1 MAKKKTKRH
10 GATGKGAGAGAPES
24 SGAESDVEKSEQDS
38 AAEDTGEDGEG
49 ASESAASESAASE
62 SAASA
67 SAASESAAPAKA
79 SAAPADTEA
88 PAADEK
94 VPAKSP
100 APPPKGA
107 AWGAPLLRLEAS
119 WTKLETRLITWV
131 LVAQLVAMVLWVVLS
146 GLASPVQSGNASG
159 HVMRA
164 VIGMIALATLGWV
177 GTRKQSVNVR
187 RGAAALGMLVGI
199 LVAGLWRTVGVDYFD
214 NLRSWLQEGSVLTLM
229 GGLRGVATRLTLW
242 LALLGGS
249 LATGAGKHINIDV
262 IFRFVPSRFRLP
274 IAVVNYLAAALMC
287 FGAVW
292 GFFDHLA
299 IESFG
304 AKADDT
310 AGAKVSISLDH
321 MGDHFFLTRKQMGLD
336 IRALPHVI
344 KGDRYDQWMSANA
357 WNEWVKGAGFEDRYP
372 KELLDSVLVP
382 EDAPPHAPL
391 VVAPDG
397 ETTRGILVH
406 DLSLVFPFGMLAI
419 ALRFLLRALLALSR
433 QIEIDPDAAHKEE
446 IGQHTS
452 AAAEPKKG
460 GA

>member
-1 MAKKKTKRH
+1 MAKKKAKRH
-10 GATGKGAGAGAPES
+10 GATGKSASAPGP
-24 SGAESDVEKSEQDS
+24 SGAESDVEKETERDD
-38 AAEDTGEDGEG
+38 ADEERDEDGDG
-49 ASESAASESAASE
+49 SSESTTSTDDAT
-62 SAASA
+62 
-67 SAASESAAPAKA
+67 KA
-79 SAAPADTEA
+79 SAPDDDGATANDDVPHDGVKAAAKGAAAPTAA
-88 PAADEK
+88 PTAAPK
-94 VPAKSP
+94 
-100 APPPKGA
+100 KGA
-107 AWGAPLLRLEAS
+107 AWGEPFARLEAT
-119 WTKLETRLITWV
+119 WTKFETRLITWV
-131 LVAQLVAMVLWVVLS
+131 LVSQLLVMVLWVLLS

-164 VIGMIALATLGWV
+164 VIGMAALATLGWV
-177 GTRKQSVNVR
+177 ATKKQSLNVR
-187 RGAAALGMLVGI
+187 RAAAIGGMVVGI
-199 LVAGLWRTVGVDYFD
+199 AFAGAWRTVGVDYFD

-262 IFRFVPSRFRLP
+262 IFRFVPSKFRLP

-304 AKADDT
+304 ANADDT
-310 AGAKVSISLDH
+310 AGAKISITTER
-321 MGDHFFLTRKQMGLD
+321 MGDHFFLMRKQMGLD
-336 IRALPHVI
+336 VRAFPHVL
-344 KGDRYDQWMSANA
+344 KGDRYDQWMSAKA
-357 WNEWVKGAGFEDRYP
+357 WNEWVKDADFEARYP
-372 KELLDSVLVP
+372 KETVESVLIP
-382 EDAPPHAPL
+382 EDAPPHSPL

-397 ETTRGILVH
+397 EATRGILVH

-419 ALRFLLRALLALSR
+419 ALRFLLRVLLALSR

-446 IGQHTS
+446 IGTHT
-452 AAAEPKKG
+452 AAAVEPKKG